1 MLTSRRQLYGV
12 VTSLHRRPGRASAGH
27 PPRRDAYPP
36 FGARRWPPDPVTRM
50 PSARHAHK
58 QRTVVWGREAAS
70 RVRPGSDT
78 TRSRPNRHGTTLH
91 GLLSKIARKTLPLSL
106 RAWAA
111 KRTKVGEGLVPGSQR
126 HSECSPDRRPGTGP
140 APAATARFHPGR
152 HRTTLHGLLSAV
164 CEVTCPTA
172 DNLALTAMPG
182 PQRGHW
188 SLPIQPPRGTTFAW
202 ALVRDLRNRRR
213 HPGTGPAAAGQP
225 RDASGFVLP
234 RRGAF
239 HRIFVEIC
247 GFAAFVPI
255 RRVLVP
261 CTARC
266 HQADAMTQAVLSA
279 RGSQTVARGRCASS
293 RKVRPP
299 PPVGRAASHHER
311 APMRAGRRD
320 CGNATTPSNPPRAR
334 GAPAAP

>member
-152 HRTTLHGLLSAV
+152 HRTTLHGLLSALR
-164 CEVTCPTA
+164 EVTWPLRHGPRPGSDALGPAPATTARRCMGSCPRFAKSTQA
-172 DNLALTAMPG
+172 PRHG
-182 PQRGHW
+182 
-188 SLPIQPPRGTTFAW
+188 PRGCW
-202 ALVRDLRNRRR
+202 
-213 HPGTGPAAAGQP
+213 PAA
-225 RDASGFVLP
+225 
-234 RRGAF
+234 
-239 HRIFVEIC
+239 
-247 GFAAFVPI
+247 
-255 RRVLVP
+255 
-261 CTARC
+261 
-266 HQADAMTQAVLSA
+266 
-279 RGSQTVARGRCASS
+279 
-293 RKVRPP
+293 
-299 PPVGRAASHHER
+299 
-311 APMRAGRRD
+311 
-320 CGNATTPSNPPRAR
+320 
-334 GAPAAP
+334 